1 VTPLFFDV
9 KSRQPRVTEV
19 LDNPDY
25 LDIRLNHPISVP
37 TPVVVLFKAEAD
49 RGLLGK
55 LSEEGADLRFRET
68 AVSRQGGGVDSH
80 SSSQLSDSHAGFDF
94 HGGGKTEDRAGSEG
108 RIPPLLSFVRGRIQG
123 RRPAFGM
130 VGMDAEVWLKIETER
145 GLQYVAE
152 KFKKRDNLVLVAA
165 RGDLYVEITRPHDI
179 MAALKLV
186 VGKDPMACAASRIF
200 LSVVPNPLRDADK
213 NVRPAEVP
221 SCADFLELAW
231 LRDIGYRRMMLCDEL
246 CLNENLLAA
255 AVNAFGSFKSV
266 YG

>member
-1 VTPLFFDV
+1 VEESRDV
-9 KSRQPRVTEV
+9 DQ
-19 LDNPDY
+19 
-25 LDIRLNHPISVP
+25 
-37 TPVVVLFKAEAD
+37 
-49 RGLLGK
+49 LLELVGK
-55 LSEEGADLRFRET
+55 
-68 AVSRQGGGVDSH
+68 
-80 SSSQLSDSHAGFDF
+80 
-94 HGGGKTEDRAGSEG
+94 
-108 RIPPLLSFVRGRIQG
+108 
-123 RRPAFGM
+123 
-130 VGMDAEVWLKIETER
+130 DAEVWLKIETER

-152 KFKKRDNLVLVAA
+152 KFQKRDNLVLVAA
-165 RGDLYVEITRPHDI
+165 RGDLYVEIARPHDI
-179 MAALKLV
+179 MAALKLI